1 MALFLVEVPVP
12 DNASTEL
19 DGLFKDF
26 EAGAKSAGGS
36 LIEIQ
41 VGIDAGR
48 VFAIFEHDAAEKLDC
63 SLRERGLAFD
73 DVAPVRLVGT
83 TLEEV
88 KAKRPEAG
96 YLVEWDIPAG
106 VTMEQYLSRKSAKAP
121 LYAKVPETTFLRT
134 YVREDMMKCLCFYD
148 APDED
153 AVLRARQAVDT
164 PVDRLT
170 RLRSDEA

>member
-12 DNASTEL
+12 EGPQSEL
-19 DGLFKDF
+19 ERLFGDM
-26 EAGAKSAGGS
+26 EAGAKGTGGS

-41 VGIDAGR
+41 VGVDAGR
-48 VFAIFEHDAAEKLDC
+48 VFAVFEHDVADKLG
-63 SLRERGLAFD
+63 SGLRERGLVFD
-73 DVAPVRLVGT
+73 EVAPVRLVGT

-88 KAKRPEAG
+88 KAKKPEAG
-96 YLVEWDIPAG
+96 YLVEWDIPEG
-106 VTMEQYLSRKSAKAP
+106 VTMEQYLNRKSSKAP

-134 YVREDMMKCLCFYD
+134 YVREDMVKCLCLYD

-153 AVLRARQAVDT
+153 AVIRARQAVET

-170 RLRSDEA
+170 RLRSDG

>member
-12 DNASTEL
+12 EGDSSRLER
-19 DGLFKDF
+19 LFQDF
-26 EAGAKSAGGS
+26 ESGATCAGGS

-41 VGIDAGR
+41 VGVDAGR
-48 VFAIFEHDAAEKLDC
+48 VFAVFEHDAADKLGGA
-63 SLRERGLAFD
+63 LRERGLVFD
-73 DVAPVRLVGT
+73 EVAPVRLVGT
-83 TLEEV
+83 SLEEV
-88 KAKRPEAG
+88 KAKKPEAG
-96 YLVEWDIPAG
+96 YLVEWDIPHG
-106 VTMEQYLSRKSAKAP
+106 VTMEQYLNRKIAKAP

-134 YVREDMMKCLCFYD
+134 YVREDMMKCLCLYD